1 MNDRANTAVDG
12 RRKQH
17 QDDIVLM
24 AIEGSD
30 FCPMVIGPVIEY
42 EDIVSHDSNEIQDSF
57 IDRFTYESDNEYDHS
72 YDSTPF
78 DDDDYG
84 IVSMITD
91 FDLLQEKVCNNH
103 EWGMMT
109 TNRSSHR
116 FRRRRS
122 KTNCRSGTKT
132 R

>member
-12 RRKQH
+12 RHKQH

-30 FCPMVIGPVIEY
+30 FCPMVIDPMIEY

-57 IDRFTYESDNEYDHS
+57 FDRFTYESDNEYDDL

-78 DDDDYG
+78 NDDDYD

-103 EWGMMT
+103 E
-109 TNRSSHR
+109 
-116 FRRRRS
+116 
-122 KTNCRSGTKT
+122 
-132 R
+132 